1 MRTHFLCVIVFI
13 ATVAACSPVQD
24 RSSVA
29 APPPGQQATA
39 GVGDIVFEIRKRESL
54 PDEFG
59 GADVFGRTRDTGR
72 ITLRYTG
79 VQDGRA
85 YFVRNDTT
93 INTNETTLSHMPTY
107 IPMPQN
113 STTTGTT
120 TGKTG
125 NQSFQSNTTTTG
137 MIVVPPKPVSRTV
150 TQSGDISVSAPIGG
164 TLMIAGHQVNVIA
177 ANESSITYTAN

>member
-1 MRTHFLCVIVFI
+1 MRACFLCVILL

-29 APPPGQQATA
+29 APAPGQQATV
-39 GVGDIVFEIRKRESL
+39 GVGDIVFEIRRRESL

-59 GADVFGRTRDTGR
+59 GADVFGRTRDTGS

-85 YFVRNDTT
+85 SFVRNDVT
-93 INTNETTLSHMPTY
+93 INTNETTLSYMPTY
-107 IPMPQN
+107 LPAVQN
-113 STTTGTT
+113 STTTGSTA
-120 TGKTG
+120 
-125 NQSFQSNTTTTG
+125 NRPFQSNTTTTG
-137 MIVVPPKPVSRTV
+137 TVVVPPKPISRTV
-150 TQSGDISVSAPIGG
+150 TQSGNISLSAPIGG

-177 ANESSITYTAN
+177 ADQSSITYTTN